1 MSTAIFITI
10 RIFYRFTISALT
22 AFCHLDFLLSCYHL
36 YRTPDAVTNRICCH
50 CPQHKEYYYC
60 CLSHCLSLLYGL
72 STALICCII
81 FRVFLQKL
89 SYRFGYFRAIEFF
102 LGQLLIYLWSVYIRR
117 CRLKYRFRK
126 GQYNSSPLFLAYVS
140 RLRLMTVY
148 SLVHLFLPI
157 AYRLPFV
164 ILCGCLVLL
173 PDYPTTFL
181 LSFCKLTLM
190 AFVTSYTG

>member
-1 MSTAIFITI
+1 MD
-10 RIFYRFTISALT
+10 
-22 AFCHLDFLLSCYHL
+22 CLLSCYHL
-36 YRTPDAVTNRICCH
+36 YRTPDAVTNCICCH

-102 LGQLLIYLWSVYIRR
+102 LGQLLIYLCRFISGGAGLSTDLGRDNIILRR
-117 CRLKYRFRK
+117 
-126 GQYNSSPLFLAYVS
+126 SSSLMFLG
-140 RLRLMTVY
+140 LRLMTVY

-157 AYRLPFV
+157 AYASLFV
-164 ILCGCLVLL
+164 IL
-173 PDYPTTFL
+173 
-181 LSFCKLTLM
+181 
-190 AFVTSYTG
+190 